1 MKLIFILYKYIQQL
15 FFINPLESRILRLFS
30 SIRYRFNIILA
41 TLAQSKL
48 IPPHKHTST
57 CVHMRTKS
65 ETLPAPPFLLR
76 M

>member
-41 TLAQSKL
+41 ALA
-48 IPPHKHTST
+48 
-57 CVHMRTKS
+57 
-65 ETLPAPPFLLR
+65 
-76 M
+76 